1 MPGLSF
7 YFFIF
12 ELVNNWLT
20 APLLVQPTCTRCG
33 VLLGG
38 WGMSSHQ
45 WPRPQRK
52 KSDSPSS
59 STGGGAL
66 GTTPPVLFNCGK
78 CTTLSHCEFSKRFVV
93 LGLASRTSEKGD
105 RSEMGPS
112 MTVLSSQP
120 VEAAVPCRGEK
131 AAGGD
136 TAHQAPHGDHWGLVF
151 LRGR

>member
-1 MPGLSF
+1 MATTP
-7 YFFIF
+7 
-12 ELVNNWLT
+12 
-20 APLLVQPTCTRCG
+20 
-33 VLLGG
+33 
-38 WGMSSHQ
+38 
-45 WPRPQRK
+45 K
-52 KSDSPSS
+52 KSDSSSS

-66 GTTPPVLFNCGK
+66 GATPPSAFNCGK
-78 CTTLSHCEFSKRFVV
+78 CTTLVESSQKRFVV

-136 TAHQAPHGDHWGLVF
+136 TAHQAPHGDHW
-151 LRGR
+151 